1 MDSINYSS
9 AREDICDT
17 IRKFLGN
24 LILSRKQ
31 ELFSL
36 CKGRTQGHTASDKTS
51 FGHLLEPSD
60 MIEMD

>member
-17 IRKFLGN
+17 IQKFLGN
-24 LILSRKQ
+24 LILSMKQ

-36 CKGRTQGHTASDKTS
+36 CKGRIQGHTASDKS
-51 FGHLLEPSD
+51 SEHLLEPSD
-60 MIEMD
+60 MIEME